1 MFADSLPDGWGRLL
15 VDRMLKNNEISP
27 FEVDSLNKLAIV
39 GDSGMGALTY
49 VPVHEFEIEENELN
63 LDKLALACKEVLI
76 TDNSEDLDELYK
88 LEGGRKMSERLEDFL
103 LFLDFAGISP
113 ENAVTD
119 GQRAIEYFYTTRERT
134 IQSPRGGWR
143 KRLYKY
149 PKIKLTDFMNEKKL
163 VDIILKDKIKDIQ
176 SNTEININWW
186 DNGCGRKFYIDCP
199 EFSCEVRTTGNTKVK
214 KGWYR
219 SLEIIEPDFTNDHF
233 KIKEFNVY
241 VANVKFKNLT
251 REEHTNAVLKFT
263 FKKHR
268 VGFWKDR
275 EKMLP

>member
-1 MFADSLPDGWGRLL
+1 MA
-15 VDRMLKNNEISP
+15 
-27 FEVDSLNKLAIV
+27 
-39 GDSGMGALTY
+39 
-49 VPVHEFEIEENELN
+49 
-63 LDKLALACKEVLI
+63 
-76 TDNSEDLDELYK
+76 
-88 LEGGRKMSERLEDFL
+88 ERLEDFL
-103 LFLDFAGISP
+103 LFLEFAGISP
-113 ENAVTD
+113 ENEVTD

-149 PKIKLTDFMNEKKL
+149 PKIKLTDFMDKEKL
-163 VDIILKDKIKDIQ
+163 ARIMLEDKIKDIQ
-176 SNTEININWW
+176 ANTEITIGWS
-186 DNGCGRKFYIDCP
+186 DVGSSRKFRVDGP
-199 EFSCEVRTTGNTKVK
+199 EFSCEVRTAGRMKVK

-219 SLEIIEPDFTNDHF
+219 SLEIIDHLYSDDEMS
-233 KIKEFNVY
+233 KLSVY
-241 VANVKFKNLT
+241 VDDVKFKNLT